1 MDKSINKHLR
11 EELEMKYDLEMFK
24 HLYELGATLSEL
36 QSEFKVLPV
45 TIDRRILALGLKPR
59 GVDFLKGRVGRLKE
73 LLGDGVHLQTISKEL
88 MVDLN
93 ALMLFMKEEGL
104 EKTKRVTEARRAR
117 VAQAVELRGKKMSL
131 RDIGSVMGMTM
142 EGVRLLLLDGGMKGQ
157 VGAGGHNRTL
167 KLRAKREQ
175 FIKRY
180 KMDLWEGL
188 AYGKTL
194 TQIAKELGLSRWKIN
209 RLSKEVGGAEMV
221 EIAKELKYEHLS
233 KLYQGGLSVQQIA
246 DMYEMNA
253 MSLYR
258 FLKDGGNKFRKAGG
272 RSGKRS
278 Q

>member
-11 EELEMKYDLEMFK
+11 EVLEMKYDLKRFK
-24 HLYELGATLSEL
+24 NLYEMGATRSSLEA
-36 QSEFKVLPV
+36 EFKVLPI

-73 LLGDGVHLQTISKEL
+73 LLGAGYHLQTISKEL
-88 MVDLN
+88 MVPLSS
-93 ALMLFMKEEGL
+93 LTFFMKEEGL

-117 VAQAVELRGKKMSL
+117 VAQAVELRGKNMTL

-142 EGVRLLLLDGGMKGQ
+142 EGVRLLLLDGGMSGRIGCHKEG
-157 VGAGGHNRTL
+157 VR
-167 KLRAKREQ
+167 KKREQ

-194 TQIAKELGLSRWKIN
+194 TQIAKELGLSRSQITK
-209 RLSKEVGGAEMV
+209 LSKEVGGSEMMD
-221 EIAKELKYEHLS
+221 IAKELKFEYLS
-233 KLYQGGLSVQQIA
+233 KLYQEGLSVQQIA

-253 MSLYR
+253 MGLYV
-258 FLKDGGNKFRKAGG
+258 FLRRRGNKFRKAGG
-272 RSGKRS
+272 RRGKRT